1 MGEKKKQ
8 DLSCLRLFLLKVEA
22 KQEVEKTIALR
33 TESFAIFINDGSFC
47 YNLYKFNLREV
58 MEVCWIIVRLNN
70 LLLSLLFKLVREVI
84 GHLLVCMCHGVVQ
97 NKNKIFLS

>member
-1 MGEKKKQ
+1 
-8 DLSCLRLFLLKVEA
+8 
-22 KQEVEKTIALR
+22 
-33 TESFAIFINDGSFC
+33 
-47 YNLYKFNLREV
+47 

-70 LLLSLLFKLVREVI
+70 LLLLSLLFKLVREVI